1 MKPVSHGGLSPGPHN
16 REPVRQHGKGPNY
29 VTRPPL
35 SYGLDVITRLKYMLL
50 KWSLVKTLFLWR
62 TYFCNS
68 SLGFILND
76 LFIGCSLFRL
86 LLT

>member
-16 REPVRQHGKGPNY
+16 PEPVRQHGKGPNY